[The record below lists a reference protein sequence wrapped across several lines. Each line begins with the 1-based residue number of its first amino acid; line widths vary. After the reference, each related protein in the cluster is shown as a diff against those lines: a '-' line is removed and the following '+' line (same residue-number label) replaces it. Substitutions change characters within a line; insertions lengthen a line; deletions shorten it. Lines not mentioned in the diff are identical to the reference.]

1 MFEGGIM
8 KKSLIFILLLLLTSV
23 FISAE
28 NFTLTVYC
36 DYLSVADP
44 TYKEEYGGKK
54 FFPEAKITFRVMG
67 NFYLWGSGGFLPASY
82 NWEEWS
88 NKGIVNSDIDAK
100 NASQKLFYAGGLG
113 YYVGYR
119 DPAEF
124 SASLEVGFC
133 ATSNKIKITSTQTT
147 TNSVVSSTETTES
160 GIGLRGNLG
169 ITYGLMKNIFA
180 EASVG
185 YMYVWD
191 KRDEEDF
198 NAGGLRLAIGLGL
211 KF

>member
-1 MFEGGIM
+1 M
-8 KKSLIFILLLLLTSV
+8 KKSLIFILLLILTSV

-28 NFTLTVYC
+28 NFTFTVYG

-44 TYKEEYGGKK
+44 TYKAEYGGKK
-54 FFPEAKITFRVMG
+54 LFPEAKITFRVKG

-82 NWEEWS
+82 GWEEWS
-88 NKGIVNSDIDAK
+88 NKGIVKPDIEAK
-100 NASQKLFYAGGLG
+100 NTSQKLFYAGGLG
-113 YYVGYR
+113 YFVGYR

-124 SASLEVGFC
+124 SVSLEVGFC
-133 ATSNKIKITSTQTT
+133 ATNNTIKIKSTQIT
-147 TNSVVSSTETTES
+147 TNNVVRSEKTTES
-160 GIGLRGNLG
+160 GIGVRGNLG
-169 ITYGLMKNIFA
+169 VTYGLIKNVFA
-180 EASVG
+180 EASLG

-191 KRDEEDF
+191 QRDEENY

>member
-1 MFEGGIM
+1 M

-44 TYKEEYGGKK
+44 TYKAEYGGKK
-54 FFPEAKITFRVMG
+54 FFPEAKITFRVKG

-82 NWEEWS
+82 GWEEWS
-88 NKGIVNSDIDAK
+88 NKGVVNADIDAK
-100 NASQKLFYAGGLG
+100 NTSQKLFYAGGLG
-113 YYVGYR
+113 YYVGYH

-124 SASLEVGFC
+124 SVSLEVGFC
-133 ATSNKIKITSTQTT
+133 AVNNKIEITAEQTT
-147 TNSVVSSTETTES
+147 TNNVVRSEETTES

-169 ITYGLMKNIFA
+169 VSYGLVKNVFA
-180 EASVG
+180 EASLG

-191 KRDEEDF
+191 KREEESF
-198 NAGGLRLAIGLGL
+198 NAGGFRLAIGLGL

>member
-1 MFEGGIM
+1 M

-23 FISAE
+23 FISAK
-28 NFTLTVYC
+28 NFTLTLYC
-36 DYLSVADP
+36 DYLSIADA
-44 TYKEEYGGKK
+44 TYEEEYGGKK
-54 FFPEAKITFRVMG
+54 IFPEAKITFRVKG
-67 NFYLWGSGGFLPASY
+67 NFYLWGSAGFLPASY
-82 NWEEWS
+82 GWEEWS

-100 NASQKLFYAGGLG
+100 NTSHKFFYAGGLG
-113 YYVGYR
+113 YYAGYR

-124 SASLEVGFC
+124 SVSLEVGAC
-133 ATSNKIKITSTQTT
+133 ATNNTIDITAKQTT
-147 TNSVVSSTETTES
+147 TNNVVRSEEITES

-169 ITYGLMKNIFA
+169 VTYGLIKNVFA

-191 KRDEEDF
+191 KRDDENF
-198 NAGGLRLAIGLGL
+198 NAGGLRLAIGLGM